1 MAADCQRGP
10 GRANYFVMTKR
21 PMLAAEFKAA
31 MKRLKLSLTGAAK
44 LLDVDRS
51 TVIRWRAGE
60 RRIPG
65 PVANFL
71 RYLIAVQKRPRD

>member
-1 MAADCQRGP
+1 
-10 GRANYFVMTKR
+10 MTKR
-21 PMLAAEFKAA
+21 PMLAAELRAA

-51 TVIRWRAGE
+51 TVIRWRKGD

-65 PVANFL
+65 PVASYL
-71 RYLIAVQKRPRD
+71 RHLLSNKRKG